1 MMKDYKLFLVLFL
14 AVIITMGCGDKY
26 EGIVVPDFDNIDE
39 YINENPDSAFVELG
53 RLSSFVDDMD
63 ESDKIKYYKYR
74 TLAMNKM
81 YVSLVG
87 EESVMKCVVDYY
99 DKHGSPDEKMDAC
112 LLLGSVYRDMGDAP
126 RALEWFDKAITHGE
140 KSADKTQLAKI
151 HGQKADLFIKQRLFE
166 DALVEVDMMKSISQ
180 TVGEKSLF
188 VNALSIKSSVEYC
201 LKRYESVINTYNE
214 ASDILLNDLRDTVR
228 AAFLATSSISSYL
241 RLGVY
246 DKAKDLMLF
255 CEQRSGLFSHD
266 GEVVDGYESYYLD
279 KGDLCV
285 GLGLMDSSLVYYKKS
300 LDAHELGNVC
310 MSNYKLAKVYE
321 GLGMTDSAFKYAV
334 IACNLSQKY
343 FEELQSM
350 EVQRMMATHD
360 YSNYKRNS
368 EVALLKSEYSRNKTK
383 LVFIVATILIF
394 VLGVFVFKWKR
405 YKEKELELSRLKLL
419 RVKNEVYNV
428 ASERAKIQTLLS
440 QKMQELET
448 LRNVINDSKTEANLN
463 RELADLREALSE
475 TDSQYTKL
483 AEDDSIIVALT
494 LKAVNNCSDGPV
506 TESQWR
512 ELERYIKRLHPMFV
526 SNVLKCIPNINKEH
540 IRILML
546 MKLNFTHT
554 QISFLMNKNLSTV
567 SNARRRMYEKAHNG
581 SAATAELADEWIK
594 GL

>member
-1 MMKDYKLFLVLFL
+1 MMKDYRLFRVLFL
-14 AVIITMGCGDKY
+14 TVIITIGCSDKH
-26 EGIVVPDFDNIDE
+26 GRIVVPDFNNIDE
-39 YINENPDSAFVELG
+39 YIDENPDSAFVELG
-53 RLSSFVDDMD
+53 RLSSFIDDMN

-81 YVSLVG
+81 YVSLAG

-99 DKHGSPDEKMDAC
+99 EKHGSPDEKMEAC

-126 RALEWFDKAITHGE
+126 QALEWFDKAIIHGE
-140 KSADKTQLAKI
+140 KGNDKTQLAKI

-166 DALVEVDMMKSISQ
+166 DALVEVDMMKDISQ
-180 TVGEKSLF
+180 AVGEKSLQ
-188 VNALSIKSSVEYC
+188 VNAMSIKSSVEYC
-201 LKRYESVINTYNE
+201 LKRYESVIDTYNE
-214 ASDILLNDLRDTVR
+214 ASGILLNDLRDTIR
-228 AAFLATSSISSYL
+228 AAFIAASAISSYL
-241 RLGVY
+241 RLEEY

-255 CEQRSGLFSHD
+255 YEQRSGLFSSD
-266 GEVVDGYESYYLD
+266 GEVIEGYESYYLD

-285 GLGLMDSSLVYYKKS
+285 SLGLMDSSLVYYKKS
-300 LDAHELGNVC
+300 LEAHDLGNVC

-321 GLGMTDSAFKYAV
+321 GLGVTDSAFKYAI

-343 FEELQSM
+343 FEELQST
-350 EVQRMMATHD
+350 EVQRMIVTHD

-368 EVALLKSEYSRNKTK
+368 DVALQKSEYSQKKTK

-394 VLGVFVFKWKR
+394 VLGLFVFKWKR

-448 LRNVINDSKTEANLN
+448 LRKVINDSKTEANLN

-546 MKLNFTHT
+546 MKLNFTNT
-554 QISFLMNKNLSTV
+554 QISFLMSKNLSTV

-581 SAATAELADEWIK
+581 AVGTAELADEWIK

>member
-1 MMKDYKLFLVLFL
+1 MMKDYRLFRVLFL
-14 AVIITMGCGDKY
+14 TVIITIGCSDKH
-26 EGIVVPDFDNIDE
+26 GRIVVPDFDNIDE
-39 YINENPDSAFVELG
+39 YIDENPDSAFVELG
-53 RLSSFVDDMD
+53 RLSSFIDDMN

-81 YVSLVG
+81 YVSLAG

-99 DKHGSPDEKMDAC
+99 EKHGSPDEKMEAC

-126 RALEWFDKAITHGE
+126 QALEWFDKAIIHGE
-140 KSADKTQLAKI
+140 KGNDKTQLAKI

-166 DALVEVDMMKSISQ
+166 DALVEVDMMKDISQ
-180 TVGEKSLF
+180 AVGEKSLQ
-188 VNALSIKSSVEYC
+188 VNAMSIKSSVEYC

-214 ASDILLNDLRDTVR
+214 ASDILLNDLRDTIR
-228 AAFLATSSISSYL
+228 AAFMAASSISSYL
-241 RLGVY
+241 RLEEY

-255 CEQRSGLFSHD
+255 YEQRSGLFSSD
-266 GEVVDGYESYYLD
+266 GEVVEGYESYYLD

-285 GLGLMDSSLVYYKKS
+285 SLGLMDSSLVYYKKS
-300 LDAHELGNVC
+300 LEAHDLGNVC

-321 GLGMTDSAFKYAV
+321 GLGVTDSAFKYAI

-343 FEELQSM
+343 FEELQST
-350 EVQRMMATHD
+350 EVQRMIVTHD

-368 EVALLKSEYSRNKTK
+368 DVALQKSEYSQKKTK

-394 VLGVFVFKWKR
+394 VLGLFVFKWKR

-448 LRNVINDSKTEANLN
+448 LRKVINDSKTEANLN

-546 MKLNFTHT
+546 MKLNFTNT
-554 QISFLMNKNLSTV
+554 QISFLMSKNLSTV

-581 SAATAELADEWIK
+581 AVGTAELADEWIK

>member
-1 MMKDYKLFLVLFL
+1 MMKDYRLFRVLFL
-14 AVIITMGCGDKY
+14 TVIITIGCSDKH
-26 EGIVVPDFDNIDE
+26 GRIVVPDFDNID
-39 YINENPDSAFVELG
+39 ENPDSAFVELG
-53 RLSSFVDDMD
+53 RLSSFIDDMN

-81 YVSLVG
+81 YVSLAG

-99 DKHGSPDEKMDAC
+99 EKHGSPDEKMEAC

-126 RALEWFDKAITHGE
+126 QALEWFDKAIIHGE
-140 KSADKTQLAKI
+140 KGNDKTQLAKI

-166 DALVEVDMMKSISQ
+166 DALVEVDMMKDISQ
-180 TVGEKSLF
+180 AVGEKSLQ
-188 VNALSIKSSVEYC
+188 VNAMSIKSSVEYC

-214 ASDILLNDLRDTVR
+214 ASDILLNDLRDTIR
-228 AAFLATSSISSYL
+228 AAFMAASSISSYL
-241 RLGVY
+241 RLEEY

-255 CEQRSGLFSHD
+255 YEQRSGLFSSD
-266 GEVVDGYESYYLD
+266 GEVVEGYESYYLD

-285 GLGLMDSSLVYYKKS
+285 SLGLMDSSLVYYKKS
-300 LDAHELGNVC
+300 LEAHDLGNVC

-321 GLGMTDSAFKYAV
+321 GLGVTDSAFKYAI

-343 FEELQSM
+343 FEELQST
-350 EVQRMMATHD
+350 EVQRMIVTHD

-368 EVALLKSEYSRNKTK
+368 EVALQKSEYSQKKTK

-394 VLGVFVFKWKR
+394 VLGLFVFKWKR

-546 MKLNFTHT
+546 MKLNFTNT
-554 QISFLMNKNLSTV
+554 QISFLMSKNLSTV
-567 SNARRRMYEKAHNG
+567 SNARRRMYKKAHNG
-581 SAATAELADEWIK
+581 AVGTAELADEWIK

>member
-1 MMKDYKLFLVLFL
+1 MMKDYRLFRVLFL
-14 AVIITMGCGDKY
+14 TVIITIGCSDKH
-26 EGIVVPDFDNIDE
+26 GRIVVPDFNNIDE
-39 YINENPDSAFVELG
+39 YIDENPDSAFVELG
-53 RLSSFVDDMD
+53 RLSSFIDDMN

-81 YVSLVG
+81 YVSLAG

-99 DKHGSPDEKMDAC
+99 EKHGSPDEKMEAC

-126 RALEWFDKAITHGE
+126 QALEWFDKAIIHGE
-140 KSADKTQLAKI
+140 KGNDKTQLAKI

-166 DALVEVDMMKSISQ
+166 DALVEVDMMKDISQ
-180 TVGEKSLF
+180 AVGEKSLQ
-188 VNALSIKSSVEYC
+188 VNAMSIKSSVEYC

-214 ASDILLNDLRDTVR
+214 ASDILLNDLRDTIR
-228 AAFLATSSISSYL
+228 AAFMAASSISSYL
-241 RLGVY
+241 RLEEY

-255 CEQRSGLFSHD
+255 YEQRSGLFSSD
-266 GEVVDGYESYYLD
+266 GEVVEGYESYYLD

-285 GLGLMDSSLVYYKKS
+285 SLGLMDSALVYYKKS
-300 LDAHELGNVC
+300 LEAHDLGNVC

-321 GLGMTDSAFKYAV
+321 GLGVTDSAFKYAI

-343 FEELQSM
+343 FEELQST
-350 EVQRMMATHD
+350 EVQRMIVTHD

-368 EVALLKSEYSRNKTK
+368 DVALQKSEYSQKKTK

-394 VLGVFVFKWKR
+394 VLGLFVFKWKR

-448 LRNVINDSKTEANLN
+448 LRKVINDSKTEANLN

-546 MKLNFTHT
+546 MKLNFTNT
-554 QISFLMNKNLSTV
+554 QISFLMSKNLSTV

-581 SAATAELADEWIK
+581 AVGTAELADEWIK

>member
-1 MMKDYKLFLVLFL
+1 MMKDYRLFRVLFL
-14 AVIITMGCGDKY
+14 TVIITIGCSDKH
-26 EGIVVPDFDNIDE
+26 GRIVVPDFNNIDE
-39 YINENPDSAFVELG
+39 YIDENPDSAFVELG
-53 RLSSFVDDMD
+53 RLSSFIDDMN

-81 YVSLVG
+81 YVSLAG

-99 DKHGSPDEKMDAC
+99 EKHGSPDEKMEAC

-126 RALEWFDKAITHGE
+126 QALEWFDKAIIHGE
-140 KSADKTQLAKI
+140 KGNDKTQLAKI

-166 DALVEVDMMKSISQ
+166 DALVEVDMMKDISQ
-180 TVGEKSLF
+180 AVGEKSLQ
-188 VNALSIKSSVEYC
+188 VNAMSIKSSVEYC

-214 ASDILLNDLRDTVR
+214 ASDILLNDLRDTIR
-228 AAFLATSSISSYL
+228 AAFMAASSISSYL
-241 RLGVY
+241 RLEEY

-255 CEQRSGLFSHD
+255 YEQRSGLFSSD
-266 GEVVDGYESYYLD
+266 GEVVEGYESYYLD

-285 GLGLMDSSLVYYKKS
+285 SLGLMDSSLVYYKKS
-300 LDAHELGNVC
+300 LEAHDLGNVC

-321 GLGMTDSAFKYAV
+321 GLGVTDSAFKYAI

-343 FEELQSM
+343 FEELQST
-350 EVQRMMATHD
+350 EVQRMIVTHD

-368 EVALLKSEYSRNKTK
+368 DVALQKSEYSQKKTK

-394 VLGVFVFKWKR
+394 VLGLFVFKWKR

-448 LRNVINDSKTEANLN
+448 LRKVINDSKTEANLN

-546 MKLNFTHT
+546 MKLNFTNT
-554 QISFLMNKNLSTV
+554 QISFLMSKNLSTV

-581 SAATAELADEWIK
+581 AVGTAELADEWIK

>member
-1 MMKDYKLFLVLFL
+1 MMKDYRLFSVLFL
-14 AVIITMGCGDKY
+14 TVIITIGCGDKY
-26 EGIVVPDFDNIDE
+26 GRIVVPDFDNIDE
-39 YINENPDSAFVELG
+39 YINEHPDSAFVELG
-53 RLSSFVDDMD
+53 RLSSFIDDMN
-63 ESDKIKYYKYR
+63 ESDKIKHYKYR

-81 YVSLVG
+81 YVSLAG

-99 DKHGSPDEKMDAC
+99 EKHGSPDEKMEAC

-126 RALEWFDKAITHGE
+126 QALEWFDKAIIHGE
-140 KSADKTQLAKI
+140 KGNDKTQLAKI

-166 DALVEVDMMKSISQ
+166 DALVEVDMMKDISQ
-180 TVGEKSLF
+180 AVGEKSLQ
-188 VNALSIKSSVEYC
+188 VNAMSIKSSVEYC
-201 LKRYESVINTYNE
+201 LKRYESVIDTYNE
-214 ASDILLNDLRDTVR
+214 ASGILLNDLRDTIR
-228 AAFLATSSISSYL
+228 AAFMAASSISSYL
-241 RLGVY
+241 RLEEY

-255 CEQRSGLFSHD
+255 YEQRSGLFSSD
-266 GEVVDGYESYYLD
+266 GEVIEGYESYYLD

-285 GLGLMDSSLVYYKKS
+285 SLGLMDSSLVYYKKS
-300 LDAHELGNVC
+300 LEAHDLGNVC

-321 GLGMTDSAFKYAV
+321 GLGVTDSAFKYAI

-343 FEELQSM
+343 FEELQST
-350 EVQRMMATHD
+350 EVQRMIVTHD

-368 EVALLKSEYSRNKTK
+368 EVALQKSEYSQKKTK

-394 VLGVFVFKWKR
+394 VLGLFVFKWKR

-448 LRNVINDSKTEANLN
+448 LRNVINDSNTEANLN

-546 MKLNFTHT
+546 MKLNFTNT
-554 QISFLMNKNLSTV
+554 QISFLMSKNLSTV

-581 SAATAELADEWIK
+581 AVGTAELADEWIK